1 MFLKN
6 SVECFKQFRAEGCLP
21 ELILKVHNG
30 HLGQYLISPAQI
42 MKKLILEG
50 GIEILQYCSRDEI
63 MMMLN
68 CSYVTAQTLALILMT
83 EIMEC
88 SSLPLFNYIKYRND
102 VSSTKCYLRI
112 NNDPMKPCT
121 VVFVQKEYFV
131 VYPLENEVISEV
143 PIYKIGLKNCFL
155 YLEAASNALSFM
167 LPGACPVT
175 LQFEK

>member
-1 MFLKN
+1 M
-6 SVECFKQFRAEGCLP
+6 ECFKQFRAEGCLP
-21 ELILKVHNG
+21 DLILKVHNDN
-30 HLGQYLISPAQI
+30 LEQNVISPTQI

-50 GIEILQYCSRDEI
+50 GLEVFQNCSRDEI

-68 CSYVTAQTLALILMT
+68 CSHVTTQILALIIMT

-102 VSSTKCYLRI
+102 VSVTKCSMRF
-112 NNDPMKPCT
+112 NNDPMKLYN
-121 VVFVQKEYFV
+121 VVFVRKDYFV
-131 VYPLENEVISEV
+131 VYSVENDNICEV
-143 PIYKIGLKNCFL
+143 PVYKIGLTNCFL

-175 LQFEK
+175 LQFEKYDQW